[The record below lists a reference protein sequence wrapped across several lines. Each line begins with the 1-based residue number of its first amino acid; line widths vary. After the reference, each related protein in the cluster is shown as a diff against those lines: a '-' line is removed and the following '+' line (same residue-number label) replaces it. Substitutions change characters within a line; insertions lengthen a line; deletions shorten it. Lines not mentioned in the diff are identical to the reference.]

1 MYVGIRKLKARLSEF
16 IEQAARGSVIRVT
29 ERATEQ
35 VRYFKRLGKRVDLK
49 VLAGEEMW
57 R

>member
-1 MYVGIRKLKARLSEF
+1 MYVGIRKLKARLSEL
-16 IEQAARGSVIRVT
+16 IEKAARWSVIRVT
-29 ERATEQ
+29 ERAPEQ

-49 VLAGEEMW
+49 VLAGDEMW